1 MNSSS
6 VDGVEI
12 NFWQGVTNDRRT
24 GHTLLSASLLFL
36 PSEAR
41 NSKKKNLSVDNFTH
55 FEGDFIDIF
64 QVTMALPSYKENF
77 IKDCVS
83 SGALKFGTFTL
94 KSKRISPY
102 FFNAGLFHRADLL
115 RSISSA
121 YAHTLKAHGDADPSF
136 QFDVLFGPA
145 YKGIPLAAASVDKL
159 ADLDIEKYGK
169 KSYSFN
175 RKEAKDHG
183 EGGNIVGASLKGQKI
198 VIVDDVIT
206 AGTAIREAIDIIKKE
221 GGELVGILVAFDRL
235 EKTPSAT
242 DDDGTPRP
250 SAIGEVRKQ
259 YGIPVLAIL
268 TLDDVVDYLRSLGSA
283 EDLKRLDE
291 YREKYRASD

>member
-1 MNSSS
+1 
-6 VDGVEI
+6 
-12 NFWQGVTNDRRT
+12 
-24 GHTLLSASLLFL
+24 
-36 PSEAR
+36 
-41 NSKKKNLSVDNFTH
+41 
-55 FEGDFIDIF
+55 
-64 QVTMALPSYKENF
+64 MALPEYKQAF
-77 IKDCVS
+77 LKDCVS
-83 SGALKFGTFTL
+83 AGALKFGTFTL
-94 KSKRISPY
+94 KSKRVSPY

-121 YAHTLKAHGDADPSF
+121 YAHTLKAHGEADPSF

-145 YKGIPLAAASVDKL
+145 YKGIPLAAAAVDKL
-159 ADLDIEKYGK
+159 ADLDIAKYGK

-206 AGTAIREAIDIIKKE
+206 AGTAIREAIEIIKKE
-221 GGELVGILVAFDRL
+221 GGELVGIIVAFDRL

-268 TLDDVVDYLRSLGSA
+268 TLDDVVEYLRSLGSDD
-283 EDLKRLDE
+283 DLKRLDE
-291 YREKYRASD
+291 YRAKYKASD

>member
-1 MNSSS
+1 MSEYPHPLPNPKASTVTEKPTMSLP
-6 VDGVEI
+6 EFKQ
-12 NFWQGVTNDRRT
+12 NF
-24 GHTLLSASLLFL
+24 L
-36 PSEAR
+36 
-41 NSKKKNLSVDNFTH
+41 
-55 FEGDFIDIF
+55 
-64 QVTMALPSYKENF
+64 
-77 IKDCVS
+77 KDCVS
-83 SGALKFGTFTL
+83 AGALKFGTFTL

-121 YAHTLKAHGDADPSF
+121 YAHTLKAHGESDPSF
-136 QFDVLFGPA
+136 QWDILFGPA

-159 ADLDIEKYGK
+159 ADLDLAKYGQ

-183 EGGNIVGASLKGQKI
+183 EGGNIVGASLKGKKI

-221 GGELVGILVAFDRL
+221 GGELVGIIVAFDRQ
-235 EKTPSAT
+235 EKTPT
-242 DDDGTPRP
+242 PNDEDGKPGP

-268 TLDDVVDYLRSLGSA
+268 TLDDVVQYLRSLGGE

-291 YREKYRASD
+291 YREKYKASD

>member
-1 MNSSS
+1 
-6 VDGVEI
+6 
-12 NFWQGVTNDRRT
+12 
-24 GHTLLSASLLFL
+24 
-36 PSEAR
+36 
-41 NSKKKNLSVDNFTH
+41 
-55 FEGDFIDIF
+55 
-64 QVTMALPSYKENF
+64 MALSSFKEDF
-77 IKDCVS
+77 IKDS
-83 SGALKFGTFTL
+83 ISAGALKFGTFTL

-102 FFNAGLFHRADLL
+102 FFNAGLFHRADVL
-115 RSISSA
+115 RSISTA
-121 YAHTLKAHGDADPSF
+121 YAHTLKNYSEQHPEF

-145 YKGIPLAAASVDKL
+145 YKGIPLAATTVDKL
-159 ADLDIEKYGK
+159 AQLDLEKFGK

-206 AGTAIREAIDIIKKE
+206 AGTAIREAIDIIKRE
-221 GGELVGILVAFDRL
+221 GGELVGIIVAFDRL

-250 SAIGEVRKQ
+250 SAIGELRKQ
-259 YGIPVLAIL
+259 LNLPVLAIL
-268 TLDDVVDYLRSLGSA
+268 TLDDVVEYLRSLGSA

-291 YREKYRASD
+291 YREKYKASD

>member
-1 MNSSS
+1 M
-6 VDGVEI
+6 
-12 NFWQGVTNDRRT
+12 
-24 GHTLLSASLLFL
+24 SLPEFKQAFL
-36 PSEAR
+36 
-41 NSKKKNLSVDNFTH
+41 N
-55 FEGDFIDIF
+55 
-64 QVTMALPSYKENF
+64 
-77 IKDCVS
+77 DCVEA
-83 SGALKFGTFTL
+83 GALKFGTFTL

-121 YAHTLKAHGDADPSF
+121 YARTLASHVDADPSF

-145 YKGIPLAAASVDKL
+145 YKGIPLAAAAVDKL
-159 ADLDIEKYGK
+159 ADVDIAKYGK

-183 EGGNIVGASLKGQKI
+183 EGGNIVGASLKGQKV

-206 AGTAIREAIDIIKKE
+206 AGTAIREAIEIIKRE
-221 GGELVGILVAFDRL
+221 GGELVGIVVAFDRM

-242 DDDGTPRP
+242 DDDGQPRP

-268 TLDDVVDYLRSLGSA
+268 TLDDVIEYWRGLGSA
-283 EDLKRLDE
+283 DDVKRMDE